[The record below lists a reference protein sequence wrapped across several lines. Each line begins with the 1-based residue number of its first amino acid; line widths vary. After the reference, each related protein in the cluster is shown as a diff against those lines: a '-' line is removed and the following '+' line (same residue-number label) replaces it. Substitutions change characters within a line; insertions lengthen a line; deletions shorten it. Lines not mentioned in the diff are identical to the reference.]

1 MTVPDCGCGK
11 SLWLES
17 RLNSPWAH
25 LRVQHL
31 DTNTS
36 IIIKTSLLLQ
46 QILFFFLQKHPL
58 GLLESLLLVV
68 TFLNC

>member
-17 RLNSPWAH
+17 RLNSPWVH

-31 DTNTS
+31 DTITS
-36 IIIKTSLLLQ
+36 ITIKTSLLLLE
-46 QILFFFLQKHPL
+46 IHFFLQKHPL